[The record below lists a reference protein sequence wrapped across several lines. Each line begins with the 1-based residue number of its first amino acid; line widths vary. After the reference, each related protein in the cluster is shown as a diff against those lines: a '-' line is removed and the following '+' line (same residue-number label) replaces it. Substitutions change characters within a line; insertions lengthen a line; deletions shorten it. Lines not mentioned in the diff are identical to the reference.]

1 MFVLVS
7 YCNDPSYIQDIF
19 YNGKFTTE
27 IGVCREL
34 NEWIYSCFGE
44 NGEGIVIDS
53 IPLFNGQ
60 TIEKEGENGFFVSMF
75 YDDNGHENDSG
86 MGYVHGVMGYHD
98 DFRLTFCIV
107 EV

>member
-1 MFVLVS
+1 MFILVS

-27 IGVCREL
+27 IGVCRGL
-34 NEWIYSCFGE
+34 NEMVDSFFGE

-53 IPLFNGQ
+53 IPLFDGQ
-60 TIEKEGENGFFVSMF
+60 AIGKEGKDGFFVSMF
-75 YDDNGHENDSG
+75 YDNNGCENDSG
-86 MGYVHGVMGYHD
+86 MGYVRGVVGYHD
-98 DFRLTFCIV
+98 DFRLTFCII

>member
-27 IGVCREL
+27 IGVCRAL
-34 NEWIYSCFGE
+34 NELLDSCFGE
-44 NGEGIVIDS
+44 DGESVVIDS
-53 IPLFNGQ
+53 IPHFYGQ
-60 TIEKEGENGFFVSMF
+60 TIDKEGANGFFVSMSH
-75 YDDNGHENDSG
+75 DNNTSC
-86 MGYVHGVMGYHD
+86 VHSIMGYHD
-98 DFRLTFCIV
+98 DFRLTFCII

>member
-7 YCNDPSYIQDIF
+7 YSNDPYIQDIF
-19 YNGKFTTE
+19 YDGKFTTE

-34 NEWIYSCFGE
+34 NEWIDSFFGE

-53 IPLFNGQ
+53 IPLFGGQ
-60 TIEKEGENGFFVSMF
+60 TVEKEGKDGFFISMF
-75 YDDNGHENDSG
+75 YDDNGYDNDSS
-86 MGYVHGVMGYHD
+86 MSYVHGIMGYHD